1 MKVRVESTVRVHLR
15 VTHVVA
21 VRGGLAADRAGAWHR
36 GHHLKWKSGRRSY
49 DVTVARIVRQFDGAA
64 LLRALEAATAR
75 LEAGADEVNALNVY
89 PVPDGDTGT
98 NMLHTMRAAVKHA
111 REAEP
116 TIEKVSA
123 AAAYGAL
130 MGARGNSGVIL
141 SQVIRGL
148 KEAFAGKDNAGVAD
162 VRRAAELARK
172 YAYEAV
178 SSPAPGTIL
187 TLTASFEKSAAG
199 EADDVVDMFKKIASD
214 AQASVKRTREENPT
228 NRAAGVVDAGA
239 RGLQLILEGVLMS
252 FTGKE
257 IPIER
262 MGPAERPSG
271 QSSVSEAPS
280 WEGAYDVQFL
290 VERPSRPVAAVREE
304 MLKFGADCVLVVGDE
319 QLLKVHVHTLQPDQI
334 VRIGL
339 TAGRIADVVVEDLDA
354 MTAEHER
361 ATGIVVESAPRPPA
375 AAVGVVAVVPGEG
388 FASVARSLGA
398 SPLRGG
404 PTMNPSTEELLA
416 AITAANAKTVVIL
429 PNDKNV
435 ILAAQQAAKVSS
447 VTVHVVPT
455 RNVAQGMAALVAF
468 DPAKDSAENAR
479 VMAEV
484 ADRAHGIEVT
494 RAVRDAT
501 IDGEHLKKG
510 EAMAL
515 LDGRVVAH
523 GEDEVTVLCEAA
535 KRLTDSEIFT
545 LYSGADVDDARVQHA
560 AQRLRAACPRV
571 SVEVAHGG
579 QPHYPFIVAA
589 E

>member
-1 MKVRVESTVRVHLR
+1 LYPYA
-15 VTHVVA
+15 A
-21 VRGGLAADRAGAWHR
+21 VLPQIAQARGIAANSLGE
-36 GHHLKWKSGRRSY
+36 LISN
-49 DVTVARIVRQFDGAA
+49 VTVATIVRQFDGAA

-111 REAEP
+111 RGAEP
-116 TIEKVSA
+116 TIDKISA

-141 SQVIRGL
+141 SQVVRGL
-148 KEAFAGKDNAGVAD
+148 KEAFAGKETVGVAD

-178 SSPAPGTIL
+178 SAPAPGTIL
-187 TLTASFEKSAAG
+187 TLTASFEKSAAA
-199 EADDVVDMFKKIASD
+199 EADDVVDMFRRIATD
-214 AQASVKRTREENPT
+214 AQASVMRTRDENPT

-239 RGLQLILEGVLMS
+239 RGLQLILEGVLSS

-257 IPIER
+257 IPLDR
-262 MGPAERPSG
+262 MAPAERPAG

-290 VERPSRPVAAVREE
+290 VENPSRPVAAVREE

-319 QLLKVHVHTLQPDQI
+319 QLLKVHVHTLEPDQI

-361 ATGIVVESAPRPPA
+361 ATGIVVASAPRAPA
-375 AAVGVVAVVPGEG
+375 AEVSVVAVVPGEG
-388 FASVARSLGA
+388 FAAVARSLGA

-416 AITAANAKTVVIL
+416 AITAANAKTVIIL

-447 VTVHVVPT
+447 VAVHVVPT

-468 DPAKDSAENAR
+468 DPTKDPTENAKT
-479 VMAEV
+479 MGEV

-501 IDGEHLKKG
+501 IDGEHVKKG

-523 GEDEVTVLCEAA
+523 GEDEEIVLVDAA

-545 LYSGADVDDARVQHA
+545 LYGGEDVDDARVEHA

>member
-1 MKVRVESTVRVHLR
+1 MMN
-15 VTHVVA
+15 
-21 VRGGLAADRAGAWHR
+21 
-36 GHHLKWKSGRRSY
+36 
-49 DVTVARIVRQFDGAA
+49 VTVAPIVRQFDGAA

-111 REAEP
+111 RGADP

-130 MGARGNSGVIL
+130 MAARGTGGVIL

-148 KEAFAGKDNAGVAD
+148 KEAFAGKETAGVVD

-178 SSPAPGTIL
+178 SAPAPGTIL
-187 TLTASFEKSAAG
+187 SLTASFEKSAAA
-199 EADDVVDMFKKIASD
+199 EADDVVDMFGRIATD
-214 AQASVKRTREENPT
+214 AQSAVKRTREENPT
-228 NRAAGVVDAGA
+228 NRAAGVV
-239 RGLQLILEGVLMS
+239 
-252 FTGKE
+252 
-257 IPIER
+257 
-262 MGPAERPSG
+262 
-271 QSSVSEAPS
+271 
-280 WEGAYDVQFL
+280 
-290 VERPSRPVAAVREE
+290 
-304 MLKFGADCVLVVGDE
+304 
-319 QLLKVHVHTLQPDQI
+319 
-334 VRIGL
+334 
-339 TAGRIADVVVEDLDA
+339 ADVVVEDLDA

-361 ATGIVVESAPRPPA
+361 ATGIVVASAPRPPA
-375 AAVGVVAVVPGEG
+375 GEVGVVAVVPGEG
-388 FASVARSLGA
+388 FAAVARSLGA

-416 AITAANAKTVVIL
+416 AVVAANAKTVVIL

-468 DPAKDSAENAR
+468 DPAKGAADNAKA
-479 VMAEV
+479 MGEV

-501 IDGEHLKKG
+501 IDGERLRKG

-523 GEDEVTVLCEAA
+523 GDDEEAGLCDAA
-535 KRLTDSEIFT
+535 KRLTDSEHFT
-545 LYSGADVDDARVQHA
+545 LY
-560 AQRLRAACPRV
+560 
-571 SVEVAHGG
+571 GG
-579 QPHYPFIVAA
+579 ENA
-589 E
+589 

>member
-1 MKVRVESTVRVHLR
+1 VNSN
-15 VTHVVA
+15 
-21 VRGGLAADRAGAWHR
+21 
-36 GHHLKWKSGRRSY
+36 
-49 DVTVARIVRQFDGAA
+49 VTVATIVRQFDGAA

-111 REAEP
+111 RDAEP
-116 TIEKVSA
+116 TIDKVSA

-148 KEAFAGKDNAGVAD
+148 KEAFAGKENAGVAD

-178 SSPAPGTIL
+178 SAPAPGTIL
-187 TLTASFEKSAAG
+187 SLTASFEKSAAA
-199 EADDVVDMFKKIASD
+199 EADDVVDMFRRIATD
-214 AQASVKRTREENPT
+214 AQSAVKRTRQENPT

-239 RGLQLILEGVLMS
+239 RGLQLILEGVLSS

-257 IPIER
+257 LPLES
-262 MGPAERPSG
+262 MAPAERPAG
-271 QSSVSEAPS
+271 LTAVSEAPS

-290 VERPSRPVAAVREE
+290 VEHPTRPVAAVREE

-319 QLLKVHVHTLQPDQI
+319 ELLKVHVHTLQPDQI

-361 ATGIVVESAPRPPA
+361 ATGIVVASAPRPPA

-388 FASVARSLGA
+388 FAAVARSLGA

-416 AITAANAKTVVIL
+416 AITAANAKTVIVL

-447 VTVHVVPT
+447 IAVHVVPT

-468 DPAKDSAENAR
+468 DPAKDPATNAKA
-479 VMAEV
+479 MGEV

-501 IDGEHLKKG
+501 IDGERVKKG

-523 GEDEVTVLCEAA
+523 GEDEETVLVDAA

-545 LYSGADVDDARVQHA
+545 LYGGADVDDARVQHA

>member
-1 MKVRVESTVRVHLR
+1 M
-15 VTHVVA
+15 
-21 VRGGLAADRAGAWHR
+21 
-36 GHHLKWKSGRRSY
+36 
-49 DVTVARIVRQFDGAA
+49 
-64 LLRALEAATAR
+64 LRALEAATAR
-75 LEAGADEVNALNVY
+75 LEANVDEVNALNVY

-98 NMLHTMRAAVKHA
+98 NMLHTMRSALKEARAGERTLAA
-111 REAEP
+111 
-116 TIEKVSA
+116 VSA
-123 AAAYGAL
+123 AAAHGAL

-141 SQVIRGL
+141 SQIVRGM
-148 KEAFAGKDNAGVAD
+148 KDAFAGKTNAGVPEM
-162 VRRAAELARK
+162 RRAAELARR
-172 YAYEAV
+172 YAYDAV
-178 SSPAPGTIL
+178 SAPAPGTML
-187 TLTASFEKSAAG
+187 TLTVAMEDAAAFEGS
-199 EADDVVDMFKKIASD
+199 DVVDMLRGMTAETER
-214 AQASVKRTREENPT
+214 ALARTREENPT

-239 RGLQLILEGVLMS
+239 RGLQLLLEGLLS
-252 FTGKE
+252 SLSGKE
-257 IPIER
+257 VPLTR
-262 MGPAERPSG
+262 VPLATPSLYAATS
-271 QSSVSEAPS
+271 QAPS

-290 VERPSRPVAAVREE
+290 VQNPSRPIAAVREE

-319 QLLKVHVHTLQPDQI
+319 QLLKVHVHTLEPDQI

-361 ATGIVVESAPRPPA
+361 ATGIVVASAPRPTL

-388 FASVARSLGA
+388 FARVARSLGA
-398 SPLRGG
+398 SVLRGG

-447 VTVHVVPT
+447 ATVYVVPT

-468 DPAKDSAENAR
+468 DAERDPADVAK

-501 IDGEHLKKG
+501 IDGERVRKG

-515 LDGRVVAH
+515 LDGRVAAH
-523 GEDEVTVLCEAA
+523 GDDETTVLCEAA
-535 KRLTDSEIFT
+535 KRLTESEIFT
-545 LYSGADVDDARVQHA
+545 LYSGEDVDEARVQHA
-560 AQRLRAACPRV
+560 AQRLRALFPRV